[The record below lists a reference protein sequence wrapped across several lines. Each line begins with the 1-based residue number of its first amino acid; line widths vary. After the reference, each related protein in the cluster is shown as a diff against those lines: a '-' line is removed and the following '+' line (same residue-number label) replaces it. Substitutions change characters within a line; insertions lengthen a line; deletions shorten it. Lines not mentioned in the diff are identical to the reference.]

1 MIIVVLFN
9 PGCSVIES
17 NVPGKRTAYKMCM
30 GFGAAAIQ
38 SLPLV
43 PVILW
48 ENLGSRVVGILDFGK
63 DLLG

>member
-1 MIIVVLFN
+1 M
-9 PGCSVIES
+9 IES
-17 NVPGKRTAYKMCM
+17 NVPGKRMAYKMCM